1 MNRSFLSVMILL
13 TVLAL
18 AACNRNDDADSISDN
33 RADPA
38 AAQASE
44 SAAAN
49 PATDSAFD
57 SSFEGALPPTNQM
70 MLGILRLEDTEHAVT
85 SAQAAAML
93 PLWQALQ
100 SGSIQNQSER
110 VAILRQLEG
119 QFTQPQVEAISAL
132 QLTFAD
138 MNDWAEANG
147 IERPQFG
154 QGGQGS
160 QGGQG
165 RQSAA
170 AGQGGPGGIFADM
183 SEEERAAF
191 RQEMQNMS
199 PEQRTERL
207 QELGVEIPANA
218 GAEGPRAGQAG
229 PRAGGRFGIL
239 MTPLIELLQARATL

>member
-33 RADPA
+33 GADPA
-38 AAQASE
+38 AARASE

-119 QFTQPQVEAISAL
+119 QFTQPQVEAIIAL

-147 IERPQFG
+147 IELPQFG
-154 QGGQGS
+154 QGGQGR
-160 QGGQG
+160 QG
-165 RQSAA
+165 AA
-170 AGQGGPGGIFADM
+170 AGRGGPGGIFADM

-191 RQEMQNMS
+191 RQEMQNLS

-218 GAEGPRAGQAG
+218 GAEGPQAGQAG
-229 PRAGGRFGIL
+229 PRVGGRFGIL

>member
-18 AACNRNDDADSISDN
+18 AACNRNKDDESSTRN
-33 RADPA
+33 GADPA

-44 SAAAN
+44 SAPAN

-70 MLGILRLEDTEHAVT
+70 MLGILRLEETEHAVT

-147 IERPQFG
+147 IELPQFG
-154 QGGQGS
+154 QGGQGR
-160 QGGQG
+160 QG
-165 RQSAA
+165 AA

-191 RQEMQNMS
+191 RQEMQNLS

-218 GAEGPRAGQAG
+218 GAAGPQAG

>member
-170 AGQGGPGGIFADM
+170 AGRGGPGGIFADM

-218 GAEGPRAGQAG
+218 GAEGPPARQVRAPA
-229 PRAGGRFGIL
+229 AASEF
-239 MTPLIELLQARATL
+239 

>member
-18 AACNRNDDADSISDN
+18 TACNRNDDADSISDN

-110 VAILRQLEG
+110 VAMLRQLEG

-147 IERPQFG
+147 IELPQFG

-170 AGQGGPGGIFADM
+170 AGRGGPGGIFADM

-191 RQEMQNMS
+191 RQEMQNLS

-207 QELGVEIPANA
+207 QELGLEIPANA
-218 GAEGPRAGQAG
+218 GAAGPRAGQAG

>member
-18 AACNRNDDADSISDN
+18 AACNRNKDDESSTRN
-33 RADPA
+33 GADPA

-147 IERPQFG
+147 IELPQFG

-170 AGQGGPGGIFADM
+170 AGRDGPGGIFADM

>member
-44 SAAAN
+44 SAPAN

-57 SSFEGALPPTNQM
+57 SSFEGVLPPTNQM

-132 QLTFAD
+132 HLTFAD

-170 AGQGGPGGIFADM
+170 AGRGGPGGIFADM

-199 PEQRTERL
+199 PEQRSERL

-218 GAEGPRAGQAG
+218 GAAGPQAG
-229 PRAGGRFGIL
+229 PRAGARFGIL
-239 MTPLIELLQARATL
+239 MTPLIDLLQAPATL

>member
-1 MNRSFLSVMILL
+1 
-13 TVLAL
+13 
-18 AACNRNDDADSISDN
+18 
-33 RADPA
+33 
-38 AAQASE
+38 
-44 SAAAN
+44 
-49 PATDSAFD
+49 
-57 SSFEGALPPTNQM
+57 M

-110 VAILRQLEG
+110 VAILRQLED

-147 IERPQFG
+147 IELPQFG
-154 QGGQGS
+154 QGGQGR
-160 QGGQG
+160 QG
-165 RQSAA
+165 AA

-191 RQEMQNMS
+191 RHEMQNLS

-218 GAEGPRAGQAG
+218 GAAGPRAGQAG

>member
-18 AACNRNDDADSISDN
+18 AACNRNKDDESLTRN
-33 RADPA
+33 GPDPA

-57 SSFEGALPPTNQM
+57 SSFEGVLPPTNQM

-100 SGSIQNQSER
+100 SGAIQNQSER

-147 IERPQFG
+147 IELPQFG
-154 QGGQGS
+154 QGGQGR
-160 QGGQG
+160 QG
-165 RQSAA
+165 AA
-170 AGQGGPGGIFADM
+170 AGRGGPGGIFADM

>member
-44 SAAAN
+44 SAPAN

-110 VAILRQLEG
+110 VAILSQLEG
-119 QFTQPQVEAISAL
+119 QFTQPQVEAIKAL

-147 IERPQFG
+147 IELSQFG
-154 QGGQGS
+154 QGGQGR
-160 QGGQG
+160 QG
-165 RQSAA
+165 AA

-191 RQEMQNMS
+191 RQEMQNLS

-218 GAEGPRAGQAG
+218 GAAGPRAGQAG

>member
-18 AACNRNDDADSISDN
+18 AACNRNKDDESSTRN
-33 RADPA
+33 GADPA

-44 SAAAN
+44 SAPAN

-147 IERPQFG
+147 IELPQFG
-154 QGGQGS
+154 QGGQGR
-160 QGGQG
+160 QG
-165 RQSAA
+165 AA
-170 AGQGGPGGIFADM
+170 AGRGGPGGIFADM

-218 GAEGPRAGQAG
+218 GAEGPQAGQAG

>member
-18 AACNRNDDADSISDN
+18 TACNRNDDADSISDN
-33 RADPA
+33 GADPA

-119 QFTQPQVEAISAL
+119 QFTQPQVEAIRAL

-147 IERPQFG
+147 IELPQFG

-170 AGQGGPGGIFADM
+170 AGRGGLGGIFADM

-191 RQEMQNMS
+191 RQEMQNLS
-199 PEQRTERL
+199 PEQRSERL

-229 PRAGGRFGIL
+229 PRVGGRFGIL

>member
-18 AACNRNDDADSISDN
+18 AACNRNKDDESSTRN
-33 RADPA
+33 GPDPA

-44 SAAAN
+44 GAPAN

-70 MLGILRLEDTEHAVT
+70 MLGILRLEETEHAVT

-147 IERPQFG
+147 IELPQFG
-154 QGGQGS
+154 QGGQGR
-160 QGGQG
+160 QG
-165 RQSAA
+165 AA
-170 AGQGGPGGIFADM
+170 AGRGGPGGIFADM

-218 GAEGPRAGQAG
+218 GAEGPQAGQAG

>member
-18 AACNRNDDADSISDN
+18 AACNRNKDDESSTRN
-33 RADPA
+33 GADPA

-44 SAAAN
+44 SAPAN

-70 MLGILRLEDTEHAVT
+70 MLGILRLEETEHAVT

-147 IERPQFG
+147 IELPQFG
-154 QGGQGS
+154 QGGQGR
-160 QGGQG
+160 QG
-165 RQSAA
+165 AA
-170 AGQGGPGGIFADM
+170 AGRGGPGGIFADM

>member
-18 AACNRNDDADSISDN
+18 TACNRNDDADSISDN

-44 SAAAN
+44 SAPAN

-147 IERPQFG
+147 IELPQFG

-191 RQEMQNMS
+191 RQEMQNLS

-218 GAEGPRAGQAG
+218 VQKVPGPARQDRAPA
-229 PRAGGRFGIL
+229 AASVF
-239 MTPLIELLQARATL
+239 

>member
-18 AACNRNDDADSISDN
+18 AACNRNKDDESSTRN
-33 RADPA
+33 GADPA

-44 SAAAN
+44 SAPAN

-147 IERPQFG
+147 IELPQFG

-160 QGGQG
+160 QGGHRAPPLDRAAQAAYSPICLKRSG
-165 RQSAA
+165 RPFARRCKICRPNSVQSVYRNWVLKSPQTRAQQVPGPARQVRAPAA
-170 AGQGGPGGIFADM
+170 A
-183 SEEERAAF
+183 SEF
-191 RQEMQNMS
+191 
-199 PEQRTERL
+199 
-207 QELGVEIPANA
+207 
-218 GAEGPRAGQAG
+218 
-229 PRAGGRFGIL
+229 
-239 MTPLIELLQARATL
+239 

>member
-18 AACNRNDDADSISDN
+18 AACNRNKDDESSTRN
-33 RADPA
+33 GADPA

-44 SAAAN
+44 SAPAN

-147 IERPQFG
+147 IELPQFG
-154 QGGQGS
+154 QGGQGR
-160 QGGQG
+160 QG
-165 RQSAA
+165 AA
-170 AGQGGPGGIFADM
+170 AGRGGPGGIFADM

-218 GAEGPRAGQAG
+218 GAAGPQAGQAG

>member
-18 AACNRNDDADSISDN
+18 AACNRNKDDESSTRN
-33 RADPA
+33 GADPA

-147 IERPQFG
+147 IELPQFG
-154 QGGQGS
+154 QGGQGR
-160 QGGQG
+160 QG
-165 RQSAA
+165 AA

-218 GAEGPRAGQAG
+218 GAAGPRAGQAG

>member
-18 AACNRNDDADSISDN
+18 AACNRNKDDESSTRN
-33 RADPA
+33 GADPA

-44 SAAAN
+44 SAPAN

-147 IERPQFG
+147 IELPQFG
-154 QGGQGS
+154 QGGQGR
-160 QGGQG
+160 QG
-165 RQSAA
+165 AA
-170 AGQGGPGGIFADM
+170 AGRGGPGGIFADM

-218 GAEGPRAGQAG
+218 GAAGPRAGQAG

>member
-1 MNRSFLSVMILL
+1 MDESS
-13 TVLAL
+13 T
-18 AACNRNDDADSISDN
+18 RNG
-33 RADPA
+33 ADPA

-57 SSFEGALPPTNQM
+57 SSFEGALPSTNQM

-119 QFTQPQVEAISAL
+119 QFTLPQVEAISAL

-147 IERPQFG
+147 IELSQFG
-154 QGGQGS
+154 QGGQGR
-160 QGGQG
+160 QG
-165 RQSAA
+165 AA
-170 AGQGGPGGIFADM
+170 AGQVGPGGIFADM

-191 RQEMQNMS
+191 RQEMQKS
-199 PEQRTERL
+199 VART
-207 QELGVEIPANA
+207 AY
-218 GAEGPRAGQAG
+218 RAFTGTG
-229 PRAGGRFGIL
+229 C
-239 MTPLIELLQARATL
+239 

>member
-1 MNRSFLSVMILL
+1 MNRSFLSVMTLL

-18 AACNRNDDADSISDN
+18 AACNRNKDDESSTRN
-33 RADPA
+33 GADPA

-44 SAAAN
+44 SAPAN

-57 SSFEGALPPTNQM
+57 SSIEGALPPTNQM
-70 MLGILRLEDTEHAVT
+70 MLGILRLEETEHAVT

-147 IERPQFG
+147 IELPQFG
-154 QGGQGS
+154 QGGQGR
-160 QGGQG
+160 QG
-165 RQSAA
+165 AA
-170 AGQGGPGGIFADM
+170 AGRGGPGGIFADM

>member
-18 AACNRNDDADSISDN
+18 AACNRNDDADSITDN
-33 RADPA
+33 GADPA

-57 SSFEGALPPTNQM
+57 SSFEGVLPPTNQM
-70 MLGILRLEDTEHAVT
+70 MLGILRLEETEHAVT

-147 IERPQFG
+147 IELPQFG
-154 QGGQGS
+154 QGGQGR
-160 QGGQG
+160 QG
-165 RQSAA
+165 AA
-170 AGQGGPGGIFADM
+170 AGRGGPGGIFADM

-218 GAEGPRAGQAG
+218 GAAGPQAG

>member
-18 AACNRNDDADSISDN
+18 AACNRNKDDESSTRN
-33 RADPA
+33 GADPA

-44 SAAAN
+44 SAPAN

-70 MLGILRLEDTEHAVT
+70 MLGILRLEETEHAVT

-138 MNDWAEANG
+138 MNDWTEANG
-147 IERPQFG
+147 IELPQFG
-154 QGGQGS
+154 QGGQGR
-160 QGGQG
+160 QG
-165 RQSAA
+165 AA
-170 AGQGGPGGIFADM
+170 AGRGGPGGIFADM

-218 GAEGPRAGQAG
+218 GAEGPQAGQAG

>member
-18 AACNRNDDADSISDN
+18 VACNRNKDDESSTRN
-33 RADPA
+33 GADPA

-70 MLGILRLEDTEHAVT
+70 MLGILRLEETEHAVT

-147 IERPQFG
+147 IELPQFG

-170 AGQGGPGGIFADM
+170 AGRGGPGGIFADM

-218 GAEGPRAGQAG
+218 GAEGPQAGQAG